1 MHPRKRRESPVF
13 LTCETPCSP
22 TLPNVPD
29 SPPLLPPSQRSVL
42 TAAPLSAGTP
52 VEVLAPDRV
61 TPSASQADRT
71 CTTGIAG
78 SLWEATKPG
87 ITRLVTITALTG
99 FAIGPV
105 IQAPPGRA
113 SWLHTLILGSAC
125 AIGTYACAAG
135 ANALNQWAER
145 SRDALMP
152 RTAARPIPSGRL
164 SAASVATLGWVLTL
178 IGGCVLYFLTGPA
191 SAVVALTCT
200 LVYVLLYTPMKTRT
214 PWATHVGGVPGALPP
229 LIGWAATSP
238 EAGFSALT
246 QTGGLSLFA
255 IMFAWQIP
263 HFLAIGW
270 MYRNDYAAG
279 GYQTLSVTD
288 QDGRA
293 TANSATFWTMLLVV
307 ASILPLV
314 TLHPIV
320 SWPYA
325 IVAIASGVWFFS
337 LVWKFAANPDRP
349 HARKVFF
356 GSIIHMPLLFA
367 TLVAEVL
374 IRRHLLHQ

>member
-1 MHPRKRRESPVF
+1 
-13 LTCETPCSP
+13 
-22 TLPNVPD
+22 
-29 SPPLLPPSQRSVL
+29 
-42 TAAPLSAGTP
+42 
-52 VEVLAPDRV
+52 
-61 TPSASQADRT
+61 
-71 CTTGIAG
+71 
-78 SLWEATKPG
+78 
-87 ITRLVTITALTG
+87 
-99 FAIGPV
+99 
-105 IQAPPGRA
+105 
-113 SWLHTLILGSAC
+113 
-125 AIGTYACAAG
+125 
-135 ANALNQWAER
+135 
-145 SRDALMP
+145 
-152 RTAARPIPSGRL
+152 
-164 SAASVATLGWVLTL
+164 
-178 IGGCVLYFLTGPA
+178 
-191 SAVVALTCT
+191 
-200 LVYVLLYTPMKTRT
+200 
-214 PWATHVGGVPGALPP
+214 
-229 LIGWAATSP
+229 
-238 EAGFSALT
+238 
-246 QTGGLSLFA
+246 
-255 IMFAWQIP
+255 
-263 HFLAIGW
+263 

-314 TLHPIV
+314 TLHPLV